1 MLKNRL
7 YKCEILECG
16 REVSIRSTI
25 KTGEHKGKK
34 TCAGCKHKVE
44 GVIKP
49 RRALK
54 PFTTKNREKRKA
66 ERARLP
72 MFFENAIIDLEEKPV
87 CQNCGC
93 RINTRYQPAWNI
105 AHILPKNRYKSVMA
119 HSQNFIILCSSKD
132 QDTGIDCHYRFDNR
146 IMDIPGMPCFKIA
159 KEKFERF
166 KGEVTER
173 GKIFRIFEE
182 NE

>member
-1 MLKNRL
+1 MFKNRL
-7 YKCEILECG
+7 YKCEMPECG

-72 MFFENAIIDLEEKPV
+72 MFFENAIIDLEEKPM
-87 CQNCGC
+87 CQNCGHK
-93 RINTRYQPAWNI
+93 INTRYEPIRNI
-105 AHILPKNRYKSVMA
+105 AHILPKSKYKSVMA
-119 HSQNFIILCSSKD
+119 HPQNFIFLCSSKD
-132 QDTGIDCHYRFDNR
+132 REDGLDCHHRFDNSIR
-146 IMDIPGMPCFKIA
+146 SIPNMLCFGPA
-159 KEKFERF
+159 KKKFEIF
-166 KGEVTER
+166 KDEVVER
-173 GKIFRIFEE
+173 GIIFRIFEE
-182 NE
+182 N